1 MGSTLKRMR
10 AWFDELPEVV
20 GWLVLG
26 SSTGLVAAGK
36 IGGAEYAGLAALAV
50 VTLVGAKRYKG
61 VKVGPVSV
69 EGCAPPAAPSAAA
82 AAPSDSD
89 DEVVG

>member
-10 AWFDELPEVV
+10 GWFDELPEVV

-26 SSTGLVAAGK
+26 SSTGLVATGK

-50 VTLVGAKRYKG
+50 VTLVGARRYRG
-61 VKVGPVSV
+61 VKVGPISV
-69 EGCAPPAAPSAAA
+69 DAAPSCPLPPASP
-82 AAPSDSD
+82 APSDD

>member
-1 MGSTLKRMR
+1 MR
-10 AWFDELPEVV
+10 GWFDELPEVV

-61 VKVGPVSV
+61 VKVGPISV
-69 EGCAPPAAPSAAA
+69 EGCAPPSSSP
-82 AAPSDSD
+82 PSDD
-89 DEVVG
+89 DGEVVG

>member
-69 EGCAPPAAPSAAA
+69 EGCAPPAAPSAV
-82 AAPSDSD
+82 APSDSD